1 MESEVNKMKF
11 HLVLTKND
19 ADIIAFKNSV
29 TYKEFSESVIKI
41 LNKAVRGKVA
51 DIPMKFEI
59 SGNVSENHTKIELND
74 ELVKACQE
82 TLEFNKG
89 RFTACVKHEIRRCIK
104 KNISV
109 SDTNSPKIEK
119 IKEVFDDSL
128 KFISNR
134 KAELE
139 NHPDR
144 YRKLQKSYKVMLD
157 RTAQNLIK
165 MQ

>member
-1 MESEVNKMKF
+1 MKF

-19 ADIIAFKNSV
+19 ADIISFKKSLS
-29 TYKEFSESVIKI
+29 YKDFNKAVNKI

-51 DIPMKFEI
+51 DMPMNFEI
-59 SGNVSENHTKIELND
+59 GSNVSKMHTKIDIDD

-82 TLEFNKG
+82 TLGFNKG
-89 RFTACVKHEIRRCIK
+89 RFTACVKQEIRRCIK
-104 KNISV
+104 KNNSV
-109 SDTNSPKIEK
+109 ADKSGFDTEK
-119 IKEVFDDSL
+119 IKEIFDDSL
-128 KFISNR
+128 QFISNR

-157 RTAQNLIK
+157 KTAQNLTKI
-165 MQ
+165 QE